1 MTTTTSPGTLYLVS
15 TPIGNRED
23 ISFRA
28 LATLKQ
34 VDFILA
40 EDTRHTAP
48 LLSLFGIQKPLVA
61 LHAHNEAH
69 QSQEMLLRLLNG
81 ESAALV
87 SDAGTPLISDP
98 GFVLVK
104 MAREANIL
112 VVPIPGA
119 CALIAALSAS
129 GVPTDVFTFIGF
141 LPTKTAARIKKLA
154 CFAGVGH
161 TLVLY
166 EATHRIEAC
175 IEDIGTV
182 FGEDYV
188 FVLAKE
194 LTKTHECF
202 KQGNSKALQDWF
214 DEDKARVKGEFV
226 LVLPPKPV
234 VVEDDLDHHLGILL
248 EELPLKQAVKLA
260 IALTGKQKNEVY
272 NRALMIQRGEHL

>member
-1 MTTTTSPGTLYLVS
+1 MTTTTSPGILYLVA

-40 EDTRHTAP
+40 EDTRHTSPFLAH
-48 LLSLFGIQKPLVA
+48 FGIQKPLIA
-61 LHAHNEAH
+61 LHAHNEAQ
-69 QSQEMLLRLLNG
+69 QSEEMLLRLLAG
-81 ESAALV
+81 EHAALV

-98 GFVLVK
+98 GFVLVR
-104 MAREANIL
+104 MAREKGVQ

-129 GVPTDVFTFIGF
+129 GVPADAFTFVGF
-141 LPTKTAARIKKLA
+141 LPAKSCARLKKLEA
-154 CFAGVGH
+154 YTKLPH

-166 EATHRIEAC
+166 ESTHRIEAC
-175 IEDIGTV
+175 IEAIGEIC
-182 FGEDYV
+182 GPDYL

-202 KQGNSKALQDWF
+202 RSGNASMLNHWLQ
-214 DEDKARVKGEFV
+214 EDKARIKGEFV
-226 LVLPPKPV
+226 LILPPRS
-234 VVEDDLDHHLGILL
+234 VEEKDEMSHHLRILL
-248 EELPLKQAVKLA
+248 KELPLKQAVKLT

-272 NRALMIQRGEHL
+272 ERALMIQQKENV

>member
-1 MTTTTSPGTLYLVS
+1 MTTITSPGALYLVS

-48 LLSLFGIQKPLVA
+48 LLTLYGIKKPLFSF
-61 LHAHNEAH
+61 HAHNETQ
-69 QSQEMLLRLLNG
+69 QSEEVLLRLFAG
-81 ESAALV
+81 ESCALV

-98 GFVLVK
+98 GFILVK
-104 MAREANIL
+104 IAREKKIS

-141 LPTKTAARIKKLA
+141 LPPKSCARLKKLESYA
-154 CFAGVGH
+154 CLPH

-166 EATHRIEAC
+166 ESTHRIEAC
-175 IEDIGTV
+175 IESIRDV
-182 FGEDYV
+182 FGEDYE

-202 KQGNSKALQDWF
+202 KSGNASFLMHWLA
-214 DEDKARVKGEFV
+214 EDKARLKGEFV
-226 LVLPPKPV
+226 LVLPPRV
-234 VVEDDLDHHLGILL
+234 LIVEDDVSRHLNVLL
-248 EELPLKQAVKLA
+248 KELPLKQAVKLT

-272 NRALMIQRGEHL
+272 ERALCLQREGDV

>member
-1 MTTTTSPGTLYLVS
+1 MTAITSPGTLYLVS

-28 LATLKQ
+28 LSTLKQ

-48 LLSLFGIQKPLVA
+48 LLTLFGIQKPLLS
-61 LHAHNEAH
+61 LHTHNELP
-69 QSQEMLLRLLNG
+69 QSEVVLSRLSLG
-81 ESAALV
+81 ENAALV

-98 GFVLVK
+98 GFILVK
-104 MAREANIL
+104 MAREAGIS

-141 LPTKTAARIKKLA
+141 LPTKAGPRLKKLTH
-154 CFAGVGH
+154 FASLGH

-166 EATHRIEAC
+166 EATHRIQEC
-175 IEDIGTV
+175 IQAIGEV
-182 FGEDYV
+182 FGDNYV

-202 KQGNSKALQDWF
+202 KQGNSGSLQSWLE
-214 DEDKARVKGEFV
+214 EDKARIKGEFV
-226 LVLPPKPV
+226 LVLPSRPV
-234 VVEDDLDHHLGILL
+234 VVQDDLNHQLRILL
-248 EELPLKQAVKLA
+248 AELPLKQAVKLA
-260 IALTGKQKNEVY
+260 MALTGKQKNEVY
-272 NRALMIQRGEHL
+272 DRALMIQRGDL